1 MTRLPGAPAG
11 PVKRFLPDVYSVLL
25 LIGALFLM
33 AAIVVVTVDLTK
45 NYGLSVGQLF
55 QGPPRI
61 PR

>member
-11 PVKRFLPDVYSVLL
+11 PVRKFVPDVYTVLL
-25 LIGALFLM
+25 LIGVLFLV

-45 NYGLSVGQLF
+45 NYGMSVGQLF
-55 QGPPRI
+55 QGPPKL